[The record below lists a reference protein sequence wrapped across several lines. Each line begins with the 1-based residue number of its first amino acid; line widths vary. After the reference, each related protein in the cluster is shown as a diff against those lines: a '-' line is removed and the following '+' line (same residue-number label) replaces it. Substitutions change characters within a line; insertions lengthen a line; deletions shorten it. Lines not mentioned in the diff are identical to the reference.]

1 MLPVNWPTG
10 KLGRRQELE
19 DEPENV
25 GAPVLHKWLK
35 RSLEQTFL
43 QKMLH
48 AVQGEVPVSC
58 QLCCRRR
65 QLGTHR
71 VCVWC
76 LANISADSC
85 WRGFSPVETDGRGL
99 GFGGAK
105 QGA

>member
-43 QKMLH
+43 
-48 AVQGEVPVSC
+48 
-58 QLCCRRR
+58 
-65 QLGTHR
+65 
-71 VCVWC
+71 
-76 LANISADSC
+76 
-85 WRGFSPVETDGRGL
+85 
-99 GFGGAK
+99 
-105 QGA
+105 